1 MQDSNRDQWQGVAKV
16 QSSLGSAKERFVAE
30 VKTFAQDVED
40 LLKATAD
47 QTGEKIAT
55 ARARAEESLPK
66 TKAGVAEAGREVA
79 QRSRAAAKV
88 TNQYVHENPWPV
100 VGVAVGLAFV
110 IGYLSRRR

>member
-1 MQDSNRDQWQGVAKV
+1 MQDSNREQWQGAAKA

-40 LLKATAD
+40 LIKATAD
-47 QTGEKIAT
+47 QTGEKVAT
-55 ARARAEESLPK
+55 ARARAEESLRK
-66 TKAGVAEAGREVA
+66 TRADVADVGREVA
-79 QRSRAAAKV
+79 QRSRAAANA

-100 VGVAVGLAFV
+100 VGAAVGIAFV